1 MTIIELKKVGIN
13 SILDLS
19 NNSTEY
25 LLPHLPLE
33 EKNGFIMDSNS
44 KKRCEIQFKNH
55 IIEGG
60 YGIIHDS
67 HRIIDSYIHE
77 CYVKYPKNN
86 TNNSFLNE
94 ALLQHISYLTLKK

>member
-33 EKNGFIMDSNS
+33 EKNGFIE
-44 KKRCEIQFKNH
+44 REIKS
-55 IIEGG
+55 IRE
-60 YGIIHDS
+60 
-67 HRIIDSYIHE
+67 
-77 CYVKYPKNN
+77 
-86 TNNSFLNE
+86 
-94 ALLQHISYLTLKK
+94 TLR